1 MTSSRAFASLSSAL
15 LARKGGARPAMRS
28 ALHDPAHDSAEAP
41 RHDPLSDL
49 GWNDMGFDVTPAS
62 AQPAPAPADITAPLA
77 VVVFEPTQD
86 PLPEAAAPA
95 QLPAQ
100 LLASKPA
107 PAEVVPLLREAP
119 AASPNRSGA
128 VRPASL
134 DEIGTRAIAR
144 RTRTAAFT
152 LRLDPDRHYRLR
164 VACALQAR
172 SAQSLVTEA
181 VDRFLDQQPDLNP
194 LAAVGGAQRIA

>member
-28 ALHDPAHDSAEAP
+28 ALHDPAHDPAEAP

-62 AQPAPAPADITAPLA
+62 AQPAPAPADMTAPLA
-77 VVVFEPTQD
+77 VVVFEPAQD

-95 QLPAQ
+95 R

-119 AASPNRSGA
+119 AAPSARSRA
-128 VRPASL
+128 VRPVSL
-134 DEIGTRAIAR
+134 GEIGTRAITR

>member
-28 ALHDPAHDSAEAP
+28 ALHDPADTP

-49 GWNDMGFDVTPAS
+49 GWNDMGFD
-62 AQPAPAPADITAPLA
+62 PAPAPGPVETPAPLA

-86 PLPEAAAPA
+86 PLPEPSIAAP
-95 QLPAQ
+95 
-100 LLASKPA
+100 LLAAKPA

-119 AASPNRSGA
+119 AA
-128 VRPASL
+128 VTTRPASL
-134 DEIGTRAIAR
+134 SEIGTRAIAR
-144 RTRTAAFT
+144 RSRTAAFT

-164 VACALQAR
+164 TACALQSR

-194 LAAVGGAQRIA
+194 LAAVGAAQRIA